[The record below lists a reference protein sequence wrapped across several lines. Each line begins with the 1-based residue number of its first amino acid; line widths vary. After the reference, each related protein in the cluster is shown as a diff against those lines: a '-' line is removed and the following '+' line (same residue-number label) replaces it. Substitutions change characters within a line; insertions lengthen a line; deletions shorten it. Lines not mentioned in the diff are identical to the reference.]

1 MDMGE
6 KFALALLKGIG
17 IAPDKFKADLA
28 LVMGEFHGVKHDR
41 EAFKSASAKVI
52 AEFRAELRATNGR
65 LEALEIQGAKIEA
78 LLLDLHAARLDVP
91 APLTNGVNHVQS

>member
-17 IAPDKFKADLA
+17 IAPEKFKADLA

-52 AEFRAELRATNGR
+52 AEFRAELRATNDR
-65 LEALEIQGAKIEA
+65 LAKIEA

-91 APLTNGVNHVQS
+91 APLSNGVNHGHDRTA